1 MEDTRAMAVSTLDV
15 RQELL
20 ETARRVAAS
29 GLLSLSGHGNLSLR
43 VPGRDEML
51 FTAAGSLR
59 DLAPEAVVRIRL
71 DGELLE
77 GEVAPVAGAVIHMHG
92 VVYQELDD
100 VNCVLHTHS
109 PWATAFAV
117 ANRSIECWSE
127 AMAIFGLGAGVPVAA
142 YGPRGSEVA
151 VANIREVLAPER
163 RAVLLANHG
172 VLAFHRTP
180 SETVGV
186 NVVLE
191 ETAQAAIYA
200 GAVGGATVIPP
211 HMVEASRL
219 RAEDFQARGPVRA
232 RPAQT

>member
-1 MEDTRAMAVSTLDV
+1 MAASLVDL
-15 RQELL
+15 RNELV

-29 GLLSLSGHGNLSLR
+29 GVLSLSGHGNISLR
-43 VPGRDEML
+43 VPGRDEIL
-51 FTAAGSLR
+51 FTSGGSLPG
-59 DLAPEAVVRIRL
+59 LGPEAIVRLRM

-77 GEVAPVAGAVIHMHG
+77 GEVAPMANAVIHMHTA
-92 VVYQELDD
+92 VYQELDD
-100 VNCVLHTHS
+100 VGCVLHTHS

-117 ANRSIECWSE
+117 ANQPIECWQE

-172 VLAFHRTP
+172 ILAFHRTP
-180 SETVGV
+180 AETVQV

-191 ETAQAAIYA
+191 EAAQAAIYA
-200 GAVGGATVIPP
+200 GSLGGAKPIPP
-211 HMVEASRL
+211 HMIEASRV
-219 RAEDFQARGPVRA
+219 RAEDFVARGPARA
-232 RPAQT
+232 